1 MKIDVNT
8 ILDEVSLSKIASIK
22 IISDNKKE
30 LTIGDFMEYIPD
42 NIEGYE
48 DITIKYINISKIGK
62 VLFTKRSNFHRKM
75 VLRYLLDKLPQ
86 QKLYI
91 KKVGNGGSSYFHP
104 LLLPLL
110 LSDYE
115 HLNTMIILN
124 ILFTQTIIN
133 NNIDLYDMRE
143 INNDK

>member
-8 ILDEVSLSKIASIK
+8 ILDEVSLSKIARIK

-42 NIEGYE
+42 NIKGYK
-48 DITIKYINISKIGK
+48 DIKIKYINVSKLGK

-75 VLRYLLDKLPQ
+75 VLRYLLDKVPQ

-104 LLLPLL
+104 LLSPLL

-115 HLNTMIILN
+115 HLDVMINLN
-124 ILFTQTIIN
+124 ILFTKTIVD
-133 NNIDLYDMRE
+133 NNIVLYDMRGE
-143 INNDK
+143 

>member
-8 ILDEVSLSKIASIK
+8 ILDSDTLSKIASIK
-22 IISDNKKE
+22 IISDKKD

-42 NIEGYE
+42 NYFSDDIDGYE
-48 DITIKYINISKIGK
+48 DIQIKYINVSKLGK

-75 VLRYLLDKLPQ
+75 VIRYLLDKVPHQ
-86 QKLYI
+86 QLYI
-91 KKVGNGGSSYFHP
+91 KKRGNGGSSYFHP

-115 HLNTMIILN
+115 HLNTMINLN
-124 ILFTQTIIN
+124 ILFTKTIIDN
-133 NNIDLYDMRE
+133 DIVLYDMRGE
-143 INNDK
+143 